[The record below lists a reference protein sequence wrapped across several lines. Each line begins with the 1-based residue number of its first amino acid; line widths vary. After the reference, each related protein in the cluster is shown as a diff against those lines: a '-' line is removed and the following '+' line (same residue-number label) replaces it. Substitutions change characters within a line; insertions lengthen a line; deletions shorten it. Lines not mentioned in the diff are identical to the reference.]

1 MGMGGFKPIT
11 GTIGRGLGEFTLPGS
26 NAAFCQSILQKGITG
41 EALRLES
48 LSYVLPRE
56 GQGPELTPA
65 SQQPVVINLLMQ
77 LRAYCDESNT
87 FLRQQHNLQ
96 LQLTRQLDQ
105 ALSTAW
111 GSVSSRA
118 QQIRRAVEGEMLQ
131 AGQFQKALSELTQQ
145 LKKNGKSGE
154 ARLTR
159 AALPGSSAPVHGK
172 QAPSVGPASPIF
184 SLKPETSAPSRTEA
198 ERKPQSLHTTPL
210 TVVQKQE
217 QGETVRE
224 QAPSPRGLRRREAGH
239 GPHAQGEVHSP
250 SKGKTGRIQKKRGES
265 SAPTSHEEEI
275 REPAL
280 SQAEETSRR
289 SAAVTGKNSQE
300 WSAQLPVQ
308 GTLESVSQD
317 SASVVSK
324 REHGSTARPV
334 SAGSREIHGEET
346 ERPGGKSLPVLRT
359 FPAISHAVS
368 VFQPKI
374 LSAKVGMPGPVGN
387 LPPLAPSG
395 ALGMP
400 SFLSVFPSSYVSFPF
415 GGIAKAGAISPG
427 PLTLASKGAAWGRK
441 EEQLSLFSGRAQ
453 GTPWIGFP
461 LSAEGVFPGRKSQ
474 SPKAVPLRF
483 REIGSN
489 EEPASGYE
497 ARPLFPSIGPRTE
510 WAETRA
516 EAGKARTVLQTGE
529 NKRETAWERSGQEG
543 VFGQK
548 AAWPLGEKAK
558 NASVSQ
564 SVSSKTPGL
573 GSREA
578 ATFFP
583 QGRAG
588 LHSSLVHR
596 AAAQAEQ
603 EAALSSVSSEAREP
617 VYRTAL
623 PVGAL
628 SRSSALAGLQPVSG
642 GAREPVYRTALPVGS
657 LSRLGALT
665 GPQPVSSEARE
676 PVYCT
681 ALPVGSLSRLGALT
695 GPQPVSGG
703 AREPVYRT
711 ALPVGAMSRSGALAG
726 PQPVNGEGHGPV
738 YRTSLPVGALSR
750 LGALTGPQPVSS
762 GAHEPIYR
770 TTLPVGAMSRLGAL
784 TGPQQVNGEAREPVY
799 RTTLPI
805 GALSRSGALVGPQQ
819 VNGEGRGPVYRTTLP
834 VGAMSRSGA
843 LAGPQQVNG
852 EGHGPVYRTALP
864 AGVFRSNPVDQ
875 GHEASSFPP
884 GREALPPSP
893 IPEPSRKW
901 EGLSPLP
908 LPRPWVWDGEPVRR
922 SGETVAIRSGTER
935 GKSFFSYPFS
945 LFFVSPAVPALES
958 VAAIGRTLS
967 LAPMRPKGTAAPAR
981 KRTLPFARPWRGGAW
996 NGGKSFMP
1004 LTEGQ
1009 SPLSH
1014 SSGVLPTA
1022 WEEEGPWDMVF
1033 RTSLDTQ
1040 LEQGAEQE
1048 RAEALSIGPMMGHL
1062 AFALEQGKT
1071 QESAPLQKEGAP
1083 AIRRGQG
1090 LSSLLSLENARP
1102 PARPDATSQA
1112 MVHTAF
1118 SPEFSEGTPV
1128 SQPDGP
1134 TAPSQ
1139 DAPKGTGQSVVYRL
1153 PPRPQS
1159 APQEKEESGEEVLR
1173 AQSVDAGYVSAMN
1186 AAYSYQAP
1194 ESRPRPEAPGAISQE
1209 TEERIIQQV
1218 LQDLNYNRMAAQ
1230 VLDRVERRL
1239 RTERRKIGR

>member
-65 SQQPVVINLLMQ
+65 PQQPVVVNLLMQ

-105 ALSTAW
+105 ALSTAR
-111 GSVSSRA
+111 GSVSSQA

-159 AALPGSSAPVHGK
+159 AVLPGRSVPVSGK
-172 QAPSVGPASPIF
+172 QAPSVGPASPVF
-184 SLKPETSAPSRTEA
+184 SLKPETSVPSRTEV

-239 GPHAQGEVHSP
+239 GLYGRGEARFSDQE
-250 SKGKTGRIQKKRGES
+250 KTGRSQEKRGKNRSLVPNGDALE
-265 SAPTSHEEEI
+265 APV
-275 REPAL
+275 L
-280 SQAEETSRR
+280 SQEGETGRR
-289 SAAVTGKNSQE
+289 GSAVTGENSREQR
-300 WSAQLPVQ
+300 SQLPLQ
-308 GTLESVSQD
+308 GTPESVSQD
-317 SASVVSK
+317 SASAVSK
-324 REHGSTARPV
+324 PEHGSTARPV
-334 SAGSREIHGEET
+334 SAGSREVHGEET
-346 ERPGGKSLPVLRT
+346 ERPGEKSLPVLRT
-359 FPAISHAVS
+359 FPAISHGAVD
-368 VFQPKI
+368 FQPQI
-374 LSAKVGMPGPVGN
+374 LSAKAGMPGPVGN
-387 LPPLAPSG
+387 LPSFAPSG

-415 GGIAKAGAISPG
+415 GEIAKTGAISPG

-441 EEQLSLFSGRAQ
+441 EEQLSLFSGRVQ
-453 GTPWIGFP
+453 GTPWIGSP
-461 LSAEGVFPGRKSQ
+461 LSAERVFPGRKSQ
-474 SPKAVPLRF
+474 SPKAMPLRF

-497 ARPLFPSIGPRTE
+497 VRPLFRSTGPRTE

-516 EAGKARTVLQTGE
+516 EAGKAWPVSQTGE
-529 NKRETAWERSGQEG
+529 NKRGTDRERPGQEG

-558 NASVSQ
+558 NALVSQ

-573 GSREA
+573 GYRGA
-578 ATFFP
+578 ATLFP

-623 PVGAL
+623 P
-628 SRSSALAGLQPVSG
+628 
-642 GAREPVYRTALPVGS
+642 
-657 LSRLGALT
+657 
-665 GPQPVSSEARE
+665 
-676 PVYCT
+676 
-681 ALPVGSLSRLGALT
+681 
-695 GPQPVSGG
+695 
-703 AREPVYRT
+703 
-711 ALPVGAMSRSGALAG
+711 
-726 PQPVNGEGHGPV
+726 
-738 YRTSLPVGALSR
+738 
-750 LGALTGPQPVSS
+750 
-762 GAHEPIYR
+762 
-770 TTLPVGAMSRLGAL
+770 
-784 TGPQQVNGEAREPVY
+784 
-799 RTTLPI
+799 
-805 GALSRSGALVGPQQ
+805 
-819 VNGEGRGPVYRTTLP
+819 
-834 VGAMSRSGA
+834 
-843 LAGPQQVNG
+843 
-852 EGHGPVYRTALP
+852 
-864 AGVFRSNPVDQ
+864 AGVFRSNPVNQ
-875 GHEASSFPP
+875 GREAFAFPP
-884 GREALPPSP
+884 GRAALPPSP
-893 IPEPSRKW
+893 IPEPSWKW
-901 EGLSPLP
+901 EGPSPLP
-908 LPRPWVWDGEPVRR
+908 LPRPWAWDGEPVRR

-935 GKSFFSYPFS
+935 GKSFFSVPFS
-945 LFFVSPAVPALES
+945 LSFVSPAVPVLES
-958 VAAIGRTLS
+958 VSAIGRASS
-967 LAPMRPKGTAAPAR
+967 LAPMRAKGTAAPAR

-996 NGGKSFMP
+996 NSGKSFIP
-1004 LTEGQ
+1004 SPEDQ

-1014 SSGVLPTA
+1014 SSGVPPTA
-1022 WEEEGPWDMVF
+1022 WEEEGPWGMVF

-1040 LEQGAEQE
+1040 PEQGAEQKKT
-1048 RAEALSIGPMMGHL
+1048 EALSIGPMMGHL
-1062 AFALEQGKT
+1062 ALALEQGKT

-1083 AIRRGQG
+1083 VIRRGQG

-1128 SQPDGP
+1128 SQPDRS
-1134 TAPSQ
+1134 AALSQ
-1139 DAPKGTGQSVVYRL
+1139 GAPKGTGQSVVYRL

>member
-65 SQQPVVINLLMQ
+65 SQQPVVVNLLMQ

-111 GSVSSRA
+111 GSVSSQA

-159 AALPGSSAPVHGK
+159 AVLPGSSAPVHGK
-172 QAPSVGPASPIF
+172 QATSVGPASPIF

-265 SAPTSHEEEI
+265 SAPTSHGEEI

-280 SQAEETSRR
+280 SQAEESSRR
-289 SAAVTGKNSQE
+289 SAAVTGKSSQE

-317 SASVVSK
+317 SASVVFK

-334 SAGSREIHGEET
+334 SAGSREVHGEET
-346 ERPGGKSLPVLRT
+346 ERPGEKSLPVLRT

-374 LSAKVGMPGPVGN
+374 LSAKAGMPGSVGN

-427 PLTLASKGAAWGRK
+427 PLALASKGAAWGRK

-489 EEPASGYE
+489 EEPALGYE

-516 EAGKARTVLQTGE
+516 EAGKARTVLQTGD

-548 AAWPLGEKAK
+548 AAWTLGEKAK

-573 GSREA
+573 GSR
-578 ATFFP
+578 
-583 QGRAG
+583 G
-588 LHSSLVHR
+588 
-596 AAAQAEQ
+596 
-603 EAALSSVSSEAREP
+603 
-617 VYRTAL
+617 
-623 PVGAL
+623 
-628 SRSSALAGLQPVSG
+628 
-642 GAREPVYRTALPVGS
+642 
-657 LSRLGALT
+657 
-665 GPQPVSSEARE
+665 
-676 PVYCT
+676 
-681 ALPVGSLSRLGALT
+681 
-695 GPQPVSGG
+695 
-703 AREPVYRT
+703 
-711 ALPVGAMSRSGALAG
+711 
-726 PQPVNGEGHGPV
+726 
-738 YRTSLPVGALSR
+738 
-750 LGALTGPQPVSS
+750 
-762 GAHEPIYR
+762 
-770 TTLPVGAMSRLGAL
+770 
-784 TGPQQVNGEAREPVY
+784 
-799 RTTLPI
+799 
-805 GALSRSGALVGPQQ
+805 
-819 VNGEGRGPVYRTTLP
+819 
-834 VGAMSRSGA
+834 
-843 LAGPQQVNG
+843 
-852 EGHGPVYRTALP
+852 
-864 AGVFRSNPVDQ
+864 
-875 GHEASSFPP
+875 
-884 GREALPPSP
+884 
-893 IPEPSRKW
+893 
-901 EGLSPLP
+901 PLP
-908 LPRPWVWDGEPVRR
+908 FSHRGEL
-922 SGETVAIRSGTER
+922 GYI
-935 GKSFFSYPFS
+935 
-945 LFFVSPAVPALES
+945 LL
-958 VAAIGRTLS
+958 
-967 LAPMRPKGTAAPAR
+967 
-981 KRTLPFARPWRGGAW
+981 W
-996 NGGKSFMP
+996 
-1004 LTEGQ
+1004 
-1009 SPLSH
+1009 
-1014 SSGVLPTA
+1014 
-1022 WEEEGPWDMVF
+1022 
-1033 RTSLDTQ
+1033 
-1040 LEQGAEQE
+1040 
-1048 RAEALSIGPMMGHL
+1048 SIGPQHK
-1062 AFALEQGKT
+1062 Q
-1071 QESAPLQKEGAP
+1071 SRRPLF
-1083 AIRRGQG
+1083 RR
-1090 LSSLLSLENARP
+1090 
-1102 PARPDATSQA
+1102 
-1112 MVHTAF
+1112 
-1118 SPEFSEGTPV
+1118 
-1128 SQPDGP
+1128 
-1134 TAPSQ
+1134 
-1139 DAPKGTGQSVVYRL
+1139 
-1153 PPRPQS
+1153 
-1159 APQEKEESGEEVLR
+1159 
-1173 AQSVDAGYVSAMN
+1173 
-1186 AAYSYQAP
+1186 
-1194 ESRPRPEAPGAISQE
+1194 
-1209 TEERIIQQV
+1209 
-1218 LQDLNYNRMAAQ
+1218 
-1230 VLDRVERRL
+1230 
-1239 RTERRKIGR
+1239 

>member
-1 MGMGGFKPIT
+1 MDMGGFKPIT

-65 SQQPVVINLLMQ
+65 SQQPVVVNLLMQ

-105 ALSTAW
+105 VLSTAW
-111 GSVSSRA
+111 GSVSSQA

-159 AALPGSSAPVHGK
+159 AVLPGSSAPVHGK

-198 ERKPQSLHTTPL
+198 ERKPQSLHTIPL

-265 SAPTSHEEEI
+265 SAPTSHGEEI

-289 SAAVTGKNSQE
+289 SAAVTGKSSQE

-317 SASVVSK
+317 SASVVFK

-334 SAGSREIHGEET
+334 SAGSREVHGEET
-346 ERPGGKSLPVLRT
+346 ERPGEKSLPVLRT

-374 LSAKVGMPGPVGN
+374 LSAKAGMPGSVGN

-400 SFLSVFPSSYVSFPF
+400 SFLSVFPSSDVSFPF

-483 REIGSN
+483 RGIGSN

-497 ARPLFPSIGPRTE
+497 ARPLFSSIGPRTE

-516 EAGKARTVLQTGE
+516 EAGKAWTVLQTGE

-573 GSREA
+573 GSRGA
-578 ATFFP
+578 AAFFP

-603 EAALSSVSSEAREP
+603 EAALSSVNSEAREP

-628 SRSSALAGLQPVSG
+628 SRSSALAGPQPVSSE
-642 GAREPVYRTALPVGS
+642 AREAVYRTTLPVGSLSRSSALAGPQPVNGEGHGPVYRTALPVGS

-665 GPQPVSSEARE
+665 GPQPV
-676 PVYCT
+676 
-681 ALPVGSLSRLGALT
+681 
-695 GPQPVSGG
+695 
-703 AREPVYRT
+703 
-711 ALPVGAMSRSGALAG
+711 
-726 PQPVNGEGHGPV
+726 
-738 YRTSLPVGALSR
+738 
-750 LGALTGPQPVSS
+750 
-762 GAHEPIYR
+762 
-770 TTLPVGAMSRLGAL
+770 
-784 TGPQQVNGEAREPVY
+784 NGEAREPVY
-799 RTTLPI
+799 RTTLPV
-805 GALSRSGALVGPQQ
+805 GALSRS
-819 VNGEGRGPVYRTTLP
+819 
-834 VGAMSRSGA
+834 SA
-843 LAGPQQVNG
+843 LAGPQPVGGGVREPVYRTALPVGAISRSSALAGPQPVNG
-852 EGHGPVYRTALP
+852 EGHESVYRTTLP

-884 GREALPPSP
+884 GREALLPSP
-893 IPEPSRKW
+893 IPESSRKW
-901 EGLSPLP
+901 EGPSPLP
-908 LPRPWVWDGEPVRR
+908 LPRPWAWDGEPVRR

-945 LFFVSPAVPALES
+945 LSFVSLAVPALES
-958 VAAIGRTLS
+958 VAAIDRALS
-967 LAPMRPKGTAAPAR
+967 LAPMRAKGTAAPAR

-1040 LEQGAEQE
+1040 LEQGAEKE
-1048 RAEALSIGPMMGHL
+1048 REEALSIGPMMGHL
-1062 AFALEQGKT
+1062 AFALEQGKI
-1071 QESAPLQKEGAP
+1071 QESAPVQKEGAP

-1128 SQPDGP
+1128 SQPDRP

-1186 AAYSYQAP
+1186 TAYSYQTP

>member
-65 SQQPVVINLLMQ
+65 SQQPVVVNLLMQ

-111 GSVSSRA
+111 GSVSSQA

-159 AALPGSSAPVHGK
+159 AVLPGSSAPVHGK

-217 QGETVRE
+217 QGETVWE

-265 SAPTSHEEEI
+265 SAPTSHGEEI

-289 SAAVTGKNSQE
+289 SAAVTGKSSQE

-374 LSAKVGMPGPVGN
+374 LSAKAGMPGPVGN

-489 EEPASGYE
+489 EEPALGYE

-516 EAGKARTVLQTGE
+516 EAGKARIVLQTGE

-573 GSREA
+573 GSRGA

-603 EAALSSVSSEAREP
+603 EAALSSVSGEAREP

-642 GAREPVYRTALPVGS
+642 GVREPVYRTTLPIGA
-657 LSRLGALT
+657 LSRSATLAGA
-665 GPQPVSSEARE
+665 QQVSSE
-676 PVYCT
+676 
-681 ALPVGSLSRLGALT
+681 
-695 GPQPVSGG
+695 

-711 ALPVGAMSRSGALAG
+711 ALPVGALSRSSALAG
-726 PQPVNGEGHGPV
+726 PQPVSSEAREAVYRTTLPVGSLSRSSALAGPQQVNGEGHGPV
-738 YRTSLPVGALSR
+738 YRTALPVGSL
-750 LGALTGPQPVSS
+750 
-762 GAHEPIYR
+762 
-770 TTLPVGAMSRLGAL
+770 SRLGAL

-799 RTTLPI
+799 RTTLPV
-805 GALSRSGALVGPQQ
+805 GALSRS
-819 VNGEGRGPVYRTTLP
+819 
-834 VGAMSRSGA
+834 SA
-843 LAGPQQVNG
+843 LAGPQPVSSEAREPVYRTALPVG
-852 EGHGPVYRTALP
+852 SLSRSVALAGPQPVSSGAHEPIYRTALP

-875 GHEASSFPP
+875 GHEASSFPL

-893 IPEPSRKW
+893 IPGPSRKW

-908 LPRPWVWDGEPVRR
+908 LPRPWAWDGEPVRR

-945 LFFVSPAVPALES
+945 LSFVSPAVPALES
-958 VAAIGRTLS
+958 VAAIDRALS
-967 LAPMRPKGTAAPAR
+967 LAPMRAKGTAAPAR

-1071 QESAPLQKEGAP
+1071 QESTPLQKEGAP

>member
-65 SQQPVVINLLMQ
+65 SQQPVVVNLLMQ

-105 ALSTAW
+105 ALSTAR
-111 GSVSSRA
+111 GSVSSQA

-159 AALPGSSAPVHGK
+159 AVLSGSSAPVSGK
-172 QAPSVGPASPIF
+172 QAPSASPASPVF
-184 SLKPETSAPSRTEA
+184 SLKPETSVPNRTEA

-217 QGETVRE
+217 QEETVRE

-250 SKGKTGRIQKKRGES
+250 SKGKTGRSQKKRGES
-265 SAPTSHEEEI
+265 SAPTSHGEEI

-289 SAAVTGKNSQE
+289 SAAVTGKSSRERSTQF
-300 WSAQLPVQ
+300 SVQ
-308 GTLESVSQD
+308 RTPESVSQD
-317 SASVVSK
+317 SASAVSK

-334 SAGSREIHGEET
+334 SAGSREVHGEET
-346 ERPGGKSLPVLRT
+346 ERPGEKSLPVLRT
-359 FPAISHAVS
+359 FPAISHGAAD
-368 VFQPKI
+368 FQPKI
-374 LSAKVGMPGPVGN
+374 LSPKAGMPGPVGN
-387 LPPLAPSG
+387 LPSFAPSG

-400 SFLSVFPSSYVSFPF
+400 SFMSVFPSSYVSFPF

-441 EEQLSLFSGRAQ
+441 EEQLSLFSGRVQ
-453 GTPWIGFP
+453 GTPWIASS

-474 SPKAVPLRF
+474 SPKAMPLRF
-483 REIGSN
+483 REIGPN

-497 ARPLFPSIGPRTE
+497 ARSLFPSTGPRME

-516 EAGKARTVLQTGE
+516 EAGKAWSVSQTGE
-529 NKRETAWERSGQEG
+529 NKRGTAWERPGQEG
-543 VFGQK
+543 TFGQK

-558 NASVSQ
+558 NALVSQ

-573 GSREA
+573 GYRGVA
-578 ATFFP
+578 ILFP

-617 VYRTAL
+617 VYRT
-623 PVGAL
+623 
-628 SRSSALAGLQPVSG
+628 
-642 GAREPVYRTALPVGS
+642 
-657 LSRLGALT
+657 
-665 GPQPVSSEARE
+665 
-676 PVYCT
+676 
-681 ALPVGSLSRLGALT
+681 
-695 GPQPVSGG
+695 
-703 AREPVYRT
+703 
-711 ALPVGAMSRSGALAG
+711 
-726 PQPVNGEGHGPV
+726 
-738 YRTSLPVGALSR
+738 
-750 LGALTGPQPVSS
+750 
-762 GAHEPIYR
+762 
-770 TTLPVGAMSRLGAL
+770 TLPVSDRI
-784 TGPQQVNGEAREPVY
+784 REP
-799 RTTLPI
+799 I
-805 GALSRSGALVGPQQ
+805 
-819 VNGEGRGPVYRTTLP
+819 
-834 VGAMSRSGA
+834 
-843 LAGPQQVNG
+843 
-852 EGHGPVYRTALP
+852 YRTALP
-864 AGVFRSNPVDQ
+864 AGVFRSNPVNQ
-875 GHEASSFPP
+875 GREAFAFPP
-884 GREALPPSP
+884 GRAALPPSP

-901 EGLSPLP
+901 EGPSPLP
-908 LPRPWVWDGEPVRR
+908 LPRPWAWDGEPVRR

-935 GKSFFSYPFS
+935 GKSFFSVPFS
-945 LFFVSPAVPALES
+945 LSFVSPAVPVLES
-958 VAAIGRTLS
+958 VSAIGRASS
-967 LAPMRPKGTAAPAR
+967 LAPMRAKGTAAPAR

-996 NGGKSFMP
+996 NSGKSFIP
-1004 LTEGQ
+1004 SPEDQ

-1014 SSGVLPTA
+1014 SSGVPPTA
-1022 WEEEGPWDMVF
+1022 WEEEGPWGMVF

-1040 LEQGAEQE
+1040 PEQGAEQKKT
-1048 RAEALSIGPMMGHL
+1048 EALSIGPMMGHL

-1071 QESAPLQKEGAP
+1071 QESAPLQKEGASV
-1083 AIRRGQG
+1083 IRRGQG

-1128 SQPDGP
+1128 SQPDRS
-1134 TAPSQ
+1134 AALSQ

>member
-118 QQIRRAVEGEMLQ
+118 QQIRRAVEGKMLQ

-317 SASVVSK
+317 SASVVFK

-346 ERPGGKSLPVLRT
+346 ERSGGKSLPVLRT

-374 LSAKVGMPGPVGN
+374 LSAKAGMPGPVGN

-400 SFLSVFPSSYVSFPF
+400 SFLSVFPSSDVSFPF
-415 GGIAKAGAISPG
+415 GEIAKAGAISTG
-427 PLTLASKGAAWGRK
+427 PLTLAYKGAAWGRK

-573 GSREA
+573 GSRGA

-603 EAALSSVSSEAREP
+603 GAALSSVSSEARGP
-617 VYRTAL
+617 VYRTTL
-623 PVGAL
+623 PIGAL
-628 SRSSALAGLQPVSG
+628 SRSSALAGPQQVSG
-642 GAREPVYRTALPVGS
+642 GVREPVYRTTRPLGAMSQSAALTGPQQVNGEGHGPVYRTTLPIGAM
-657 LSRLGALT
+657 SRLGALT
-665 GPQPVSSEARE
+665 GPQPVNGE
-676 PVYCT
+676 
-681 ALPVGSLSRLGALT
+681 GH
-695 GPQPVSGG
+695 
-703 AREPVYRT
+703 EPVYRT
-711 ALPVGAMSRSGALAG
+711 ALPVGAMSRLGALA
-726 PQPVNGEGHGPV
+726 
-738 YRTSLPVGALSR
+738 
-750 LGALTGPQPVSS
+750 
-762 GAHEPIYR
+762 
-770 TTLPVGAMSRLGAL
+770 
-784 TGPQQVNGEAREPVY
+784 
-799 RTTLPI
+799 
-805 GALSRSGALVGPQQ
+805 GPQQ
-819 VNGEGRGPVYRTTLP
+819 VNGEGHGPVYRTTLP

-843 LAGPQQVNG
+843 LAGPQQVSG
-852 EGHGPVYRTALP
+852 GVREPVYRTALPVGAMSRLAALTGPQPVSGGVREPVYRTALPVGALSRSVALAGLQPVSSGAHEPIYRTALP

-884 GREALPPSP
+884 VREALPPSP

-901 EGLSPLP
+901 EGPSPLP
-908 LPRPWVWDGEPVRR
+908 LPRPWAWDGEPVRR

-935 GKSFFSYPFS
+935 GKSFFSHPFS
-945 LFFVSPAVPALES
+945 LSFVSPAVPALES
-958 VAAIGRTLS
+958 VAAIGRALS
-967 LAPMRPKGTAAPAR
+967 LAPMRAKGTAAPAR

>member
-65 SQQPVVINLLMQ
+65 PQQPVVVNLLMQ

-105 ALSTAW
+105 ALSTAR
-111 GSVSSRA
+111 GSVSSQA

-154 ARLTR
+154 ARLIR
-159 AALPGSSAPVHGK
+159 AVLPGRSVPVHGRK
-172 QAPSVGPASPIF
+172 QDPSVGPAP
-184 SLKPETSAPSRTEA
+184 SLKPETSAPSRTET

-250 SKGKTGRIQKKRGES
+250 SKGKTGRIQRKRGES
-265 SAPTSHEEEI
+265 STPTSHGEEI

-289 SAAVTGKNSQE
+289 SAAVTGKSSRERSTQF
-300 WSAQLPVQ
+300 SVQ
-308 GTLESVSQD
+308 GTPESVSQG
-317 SASVVSK
+317 SASAVSK

-334 SAGSREIHGEET
+334 SAGSREVHGEET
-346 ERPGGKSLPVLRT
+346 ERPGEKSLPVLRT
-359 FPAISHAVS
+359 FPAISHGAVD
-368 VFQPKI
+368 FQPKI
-374 LSAKVGMPGPVGN
+374 LSPKAGMPGPVGN
-387 LPPLAPSG
+387 LPSFAPSG

-415 GGIAKAGAISPG
+415 GEIAKTGAISPG

-441 EEQLSLFSGRAQ
+441 EEQLSLFSGRVQ
-453 GTPWIGFP
+453 GTPWIASP
-461 LSAEGVFPGRKSQ
+461 LSAEGVIPGRKSQ

-497 ARPLFPSIGPRTE
+497 VRPLFRSTGPRTE
-510 WAETRA
+510 WAETRE
-516 EAGKARTVLQTGE
+516 EAGKAWSVSQTGE
-529 NKRETAWERSGQEG
+529 TKRGTAWERPGQEG
-543 VFGQK
+543 TFGQK

-558 NASVSQ
+558 NALASQ

-573 GSREA
+573 GYRGA
-578 ATFFP
+578 ATLFP

-588 LHSSLVHR
+588 LHSSLIHR

-623 PVGAL
+623 PVGSL
-628 SRSSALAGLQPVSG
+628 SRSSTLA
-642 GAREPVYRTALPVGS
+642 
-657 LSRLGALT
+657 
-665 GPQPVSSEARE
+665 
-676 PVYCT
+676 
-681 ALPVGSLSRLGALT
+681 
-695 GPQPVSGG
+695 
-703 AREPVYRT
+703 
-711 ALPVGAMSRSGALAG
+711 
-726 PQPVNGEGHGPV
+726 
-738 YRTSLPVGALSR
+738 
-750 LGALTGPQPVSS
+750 GPQPVSS
-762 GAHEPIYR
+762 GAYEPIYR
-770 TTLPVGAMSRLGAL
+770 TAL
-784 TGPQQVNGEAREPVY
+784 T
-799 RTTLPI
+799 
-805 GALSRSGALVGPQQ
+805 
-819 VNGEGRGPVYRTTLP
+819 
-834 VGAMSRSGA
+834 
-843 LAGPQQVNG
+843 
-852 EGHGPVYRTALP
+852 
-864 AGVFRSNPVDQ
+864 AGVFRSNPVNQ
-875 GHEASSFPP
+875 GREAFAFPP
-884 GREALPPSP
+884 GRAALPPSP
-893 IPEPSRKW
+893 IPEPSWKW
-901 EGLSPLP
+901 EGPSPLP
-908 LPRPWVWDGEPVRR
+908 LPRPWAWDGEPVRR

-945 LFFVSPAVPALES
+945 LSFVSPAVPVLES
-958 VAAIGRTLS
+958 VAAIGRALS
-967 LAPMRPKGTAAPAR
+967 LAPMRAKGTAAPAR

-996 NGGKSFMP
+996 NNGKSFMP
-1004 LTEGQ
+1004 LTEDQ

-1014 SSGVLPTA
+1014 SSGVPPTA
-1022 WEEEGPWDMVF
+1022 WEKEGPRDMVF

-1040 LEQGAEQE
+1040 PEQGAEQE
-1048 RAEALSIGPMMGHL
+1048 KTEALSIGPMMGHL

-1071 QESAPLQKEGAP
+1071 QESTPLQKEGAP
-1083 AIRRGQG
+1083 VIRRGQG

-1128 SQPDGP
+1128 SQPDRSG
-1134 TAPSQ
+1134 APSQ

-1159 APQEKEESGEEVLR
+1159 APQEKGESGEEVLR

>member
-41 EALRLES
+41 EVLRLES

-56 GQGPELTPA
+56 GQGAELTPA
-65 SQQPVVINLLMQ
+65 PQQPVVVNLLMQ

-105 ALSTAW
+105 ALSTAR
-111 GSVSSRA
+111 GSVSSQA

-159 AALPGSSAPVHGK
+159 AVLSGSSVPVHGK
-172 QAPSVGPASPIF
+172 QAPSVGPAS

-250 SKGKTGRIQKKRGES
+250 SKGKTGRSQKKRGES
-265 SAPTSHEEEI
+265 SAPTSHGEEI

-289 SAAVTGKNSQE
+289 SAAVTGKSSRE
-300 WSAQLPVQ
+300 RSAQFSVQ
-308 GTLESVSQD
+308 GTPESVSQG
-317 SASVVSK
+317 SASAVSK

-334 SAGSREIHGEET
+334 SAGSREVHGEET
-346 ERPGGKSLPVLRT
+346 ERPGEKSLPVLRT
-359 FPAISHAVS
+359 FPAISHGAVD
-368 VFQPKI
+368 FQPQI
-374 LSAKVGMPGPVGN
+374 LSAKAGMPGPVGN
-387 LPPLAPSG
+387 LPSFAPSG

-415 GGIAKAGAISPG
+415 GGIAKTGAIPPG
-427 PLTLASKGAAWGRK
+427 LLTLASKGAAWGRK
-441 EEQLSLFSGRAQ
+441 EEQLSLFSGRVQ
-453 GTPWIGFP
+453 GTPWIASP

-474 SPKAVPLRF
+474 SPKAMPLRF

-497 ARPLFPSIGPRTE
+497 VRPLFRSTGPRTE
-510 WAETRA
+510 WAETRE
-516 EAGKARTVLQTGE
+516 EAGKAWSVSQTGE
-529 NKRETAWERSGQEG
+529 NKRGTAWERPGQEG

-558 NASVSQ
+558 NALVSQ
-564 SVSSKTPGL
+564 PVSSKTPGL
-573 GSREA
+573 GYRGA
-578 ATFFP
+578 ATLFP

-623 PVGAL
+623 PAGAL
-628 SRSSALAGLQPVSG
+628 SRP
-642 GAREPVYRTALPVGS
+642 
-657 LSRLGALT
+657 
-665 GPQPVSSEARE
+665 
-676 PVYCT
+676 
-681 ALPVGSLSRLGALT
+681 
-695 GPQPVSGG
+695 
-703 AREPVYRT
+703 
-711 ALPVGAMSRSGALAG
+711 GALAG
-726 PQPVNGEGHGPV
+726 PQPV
-738 YRTSLPVGALSR
+738 
-750 LGALTGPQPVSS
+750 SS
-762 GAHEPIYR
+762 GAYEPIYR
-770 TTLPVGAMSRLGAL
+770 TAL
-784 TGPQQVNGEAREPVY
+784 T
-799 RTTLPI
+799 
-805 GALSRSGALVGPQQ
+805 
-819 VNGEGRGPVYRTTLP
+819 
-834 VGAMSRSGA
+834 
-843 LAGPQQVNG
+843 
-852 EGHGPVYRTALP
+852 
-864 AGVFRSNPVDQ
+864 AGVFRSNPVNQ
-875 GHEASSFPP
+875 GREAFAFPP
-884 GREALPPSP
+884 GRAALPPSP
-893 IPEPSRKW
+893 ISEPSRKW
-901 EGLSPLP
+901 EGPSPLP
-908 LPRPWVWDGEPVRR
+908 LPRPWAWDGEPVRR

-945 LFFVSPAVPALES
+945 LSFVSPAVPVLES
-958 VAAIGRTLS
+958 VSAIGRASS
-967 LAPMRPKGTAAPAR
+967 LAPMRAKGTAAPAR

-996 NGGKSFMP
+996 NGGKSFIP
-1004 LTEGQ
+1004 SPEGQ

-1014 SSGVLPTA
+1014 SSGVPPTA
-1022 WEEEGPWDMVF
+1022 WEEEGPRDMVF

-1040 LEQGAEQE
+1040 PEQGGEQE

-1062 AFALEQGKT
+1062 ALALEQGKT

-1083 AIRRGQG
+1083 VIRRGQG

-1128 SQPDGP
+1128 SQPDRSG
-1134 TAPSQ
+1134 APSQ

-1186 AAYSYQAP
+1186 AAYSHQAP
-1194 ESRPRPEAPGAISQE
+1194 ESQPRPEVPGAISQE

>member
-65 SQQPVVINLLMQ
+65 SQQPVVVNLLMQ

-154 ARLTR
+154 ARLPR
-159 AALPGSSAPVHGK
+159 AVLPGSSAPVHGK

-198 ERKPQSLHTTPL
+198 ERRPQSLHTTLL

-265 SAPTSHEEEI
+265 SAPTSHGEEI

-317 SASVVSK
+317 SASVVFK

-334 SAGSREIHGEET
+334 SDGSREVHGEET

-374 LSAKVGMPGPVGN
+374 LSAKAGMPGPVGN

-400 SFLSVFPSSYVSFPF
+400 SFLSVFPSPNMSFPF

-441 EEQLSLFSGRAQ
+441 GEQLSLFSGRAQ

-461 LSAEGVFPGRKSQ
+461 LSVEGVFPGRKSQ

-573 GSREA
+573 GSCGA

-603 EAALSSVSSEAREP
+603 GAALSSVSSEAR
-617 VYRTAL
+617 
-623 PVGAL
+623 G
-628 SRSSALAGLQPVSG
+628 
-642 GAREPVYRTALPVGS
+642 PVYRTALPVGS

-665 GPQPVSSEARE
+665 GPQPVSGGVRE
-676 PVYCT
+676 PVYRT
-681 ALPVGSLSRLGALT
+681 ALPVGAMSRLCALT
-695 GPQPVSGG
+695 GPQPVSSGIREPVYRTTLPIG
-703 AREPVYRT
+703 ALSRSVALAGLQQVNGEGHGPVYRT
-711 ALPVGAMSRSGALAG
+711 ALPVGAMSRSGAL
-726 PQPVNGEGHGPV
+726 
-738 YRTSLPVGALSR
+738 
-750 LGALTGPQPVSS
+750 TGPQSVSGGVREPV
-762 GAHEPIYR
+762 YR
-770 TTLPVGAMSRLGAL
+770 TTLPVGSLSRLGAL
-784 TGPQQVNGEAREPVY
+784 TGPQQVNGE
-799 RTTLPI
+799 
-805 GALSRSGALVGPQQ
+805 
-819 VNGEGRGPVYRTTLP
+819 GR
-834 VGAMSRSGA
+834 
-843 LAGPQQVNG
+843 
-852 EGHGPVYRTALP
+852 GPVYRTALP

-875 GHEASSFPP
+875 GHEASSFPQE
-884 GREALPPSP
+884 REALPPSP

-901 EGLSPLP
+901 EGPSPLP
-908 LPRPWVWDGEPVRR
+908 LPRPWAWDGETVRR

-945 LFFVSPAVPALES
+945 LSFVSPAVPTLES

-967 LAPMRPKGTAAPAR
+967 LAPMRAKGTAAPAR

-1014 SSGVLPTA
+1014 SSGVLPAA

-1128 SQPDGP
+1128 SQPDRP

>member
-56 GQGPELTPA
+56 GPGPELTPA
-65 SQQPVVINLLMQ
+65 SQQPVVVNLLMQ

-265 SAPTSHEEEI
+265 SAPTSHGEEI

-289 SAAVTGKNSQE
+289 SAAVTGKSSQE

-334 SAGSREIHGEET
+334 SAGSREVHGEET
-346 ERPGGKSLPVLRT
+346 ERPGERSLPVLRT

-374 LSAKVGMPGPVGN
+374 LSAKAGMPGPVGN

-400 SFLSVFPSSYVSFPF
+400 SFLSVFPFSYVSFPF

-573 GSREA
+573 GSRGA
-578 ATFFP
+578 AAFFP

-617 VYRTAL
+617 VYRTTL

-628 SRSSALAGLQPVSG
+628 SRLGALTGPQPVSSEAREPVYRTTLPIG
-642 GAREPVYRTALPVGS
+642 AMSRLGALTGPQPVNGEGHEPVYRTALPVGAMSRLGALTGPQPVSSEAREPVYRTALPVGS

-665 GPQPVSSEARE
+665 GPQPGSGGVRE
-676 PVYCT
+676 P
-681 ALPVGSLSRLGALT
+681 
-695 GPQPVSGG
+695 
-703 AREPVYRT
+703 
-711 ALPVGAMSRSGALAG
+711 
-726 PQPVNGEGHGPV
+726 
-738 YRTSLPVGALSR
+738 
-750 LGALTGPQPVSS
+750 
-762 GAHEPIYR
+762 I
-770 TTLPVGAMSRLGAL
+770 
-784 TGPQQVNGEAREPVY
+784 
-799 RTTLPI
+799 
-805 GALSRSGALVGPQQ
+805 
-819 VNGEGRGPVYRTTLP
+819 
-834 VGAMSRSGA
+834 
-843 LAGPQQVNG
+843 
-852 EGHGPVYRTALP
+852 YRTALP

-901 EGLSPLP
+901 EGPSPLP
-908 LPRPWVWDGEPVRR
+908 LPRPWAWDGEPVRR

-945 LFFVSPAVPALES
+945 LSFVSPAVPALES
-958 VAAIGRTLS
+958 VAAIGRALS
-967 LAPMRPKGTAAPAR
+967 LAPMRAKGTAAPAR

>member
-56 GQGPELTPA
+56 GQGAELTPA
-65 SQQPVVINLLMQ
+65 PQQLVVVNLLMQ

-105 ALSTAW
+105 ALSTAR
-111 GSVSSRA
+111 GSVSSQA

-154 ARLTR
+154 ARLTQTV
-159 AALPGSSAPVHGK
+159 LPGRPVPAYGTQISSAH
-172 QAPSVGPASPIF
+172 PASSFLRSELPGPNGAETEK
-184 SLKPETSAPSRTEA
+184 KPR
-198 ERKPQSLHTTPL
+198 SLHREPL

-224 QAPSPRGLRRREAGH
+224 QAPSPRGLRRRETVH
-239 GPHAQGEVHSP
+239 GLYGRGEARFSDQE
-250 SKGKTGRIQKKRGES
+250 KTGRIQRNRGES
-265 SAPTSHEEEI
+265 SAPTSHGEEI
-275 REPAL
+275 REPVL

-289 SAAVTGKNSQE
+289 SAAVTGKSSRE
-300 WSAQLPVQ
+300 RSAQFSVQ
-308 GTLESVSQD
+308 GTPESVSQG
-317 SASVVSK
+317 SASAVSK
-324 REHGSTARPV
+324 REHGSTVRPV
-334 SAGSREIHGEET
+334 SAGSREVHGEET
-346 ERPGGKSLPVLRT
+346 ERPGEKSLPVLRT
-359 FPAISHAVS
+359 FPAISHGAAD
-368 VFQPKI
+368 FQPKI
-374 LSAKVGMPGPVGN
+374 LSAKAGMPGPVGN
-387 LPPLAPSG
+387 LPSFAPSG

-400 SFLSVFPSSYVSFPF
+400 SLLSVFPSSYVSFPL
-415 GGIAKAGAISPG
+415 GEIAKTGAISPG

-441 EEQLSLFSGRAQ
+441 EEQLSLFSGRVQ
-453 GTPWIGFP
+453 GTPWIGSP
-461 LSAEGVFPGRKSQ
+461 LSAEGVFPGGKSQ

-483 REIGSN
+483 REIGPN

-497 ARPLFPSIGPRTE
+497 ARPLFPSTGPRTE
-510 WAETRA
+510 WVETRE
-516 EAGKARTVLQTGE
+516 EAGKARTVLQIGE
-529 NKRETAWERSGQEG
+529 NKQGTDRERPGQEG

-558 NASVSQ
+558 NASAPQ

-573 GSREA
+573 GYRGA
-578 ATFFP
+578 ATLFP

-596 AAAQAEQ
+596 AVAQAEQ

-623 PVGAL
+623 SAGAL
-628 SRSSALAGLQPVSG
+628 SRP
-642 GAREPVYRTALPVGS
+642 
-657 LSRLGALT
+657 
-665 GPQPVSSEARE
+665 
-676 PVYCT
+676 
-681 ALPVGSLSRLGALT
+681 
-695 GPQPVSGG
+695 
-703 AREPVYRT
+703 
-711 ALPVGAMSRSGALAG
+711 GALAG
-726 PQPVNGEGHGPV
+726 PQPV
-738 YRTSLPVGALSR
+738 
-750 LGALTGPQPVSS
+750 SS
-762 GAHEPIYR
+762 GAYEPI
-770 TTLPVGAMSRLGAL
+770 
-784 TGPQQVNGEAREPVY
+784 
-799 RTTLPI
+799 
-805 GALSRSGALVGPQQ
+805 
-819 VNGEGRGPVYRTTLP
+819 
-834 VGAMSRSGA
+834 
-843 LAGPQQVNG
+843 
-852 EGHGPVYRTALP
+852 YRTALP
-864 AGVFRSNPVDQ
+864 AGVFRSNPVNQ
-875 GHEASSFPP
+875 GREASSFPP
-884 GREALPPSP
+884 GRAALPPSP

-901 EGLSPLP
+901 EGPSPLP
-908 LPRPWVWDGEPVRR
+908 LPRPWAWDGEPVRR

-945 LFFVSPAVPALES
+945 LSFVSPAVPVLES
-958 VAAIGRTLS
+958 VAAIGRASS
-967 LAPMRPKGTAAPAR
+967 LAPMRAKGTAAPAR

-996 NGGKSFMP
+996 NGGKSFIP
-1004 LTEGQ
+1004 LTEDQ

-1014 SSGVLPTA
+1014 SSGVPPTA

-1040 LEQGAEQE
+1040 PEQGGEQE

-1062 AFALEQGKT
+1062 ALALEQGKT

-1083 AIRRGQG
+1083 VIRRGQG

-1128 SQPDGP
+1128 SQPDRSG
-1134 TAPSQ
+1134 APSQ

>member
-26 NAAFCQSILQKGITG
+26 NSAFCQSILQKGITG

-65 SQQPVVINLLMQ
+65 PQQPVVVNLLMQ

-105 ALSTAW
+105 ALSTAR
-111 GSVSSRA
+111 GSVSSQA

-154 ARLTR
+154 TQLTR
-159 AALPGSSAPVHGK
+159 AVLPGRSVPVSGK
-172 QAPSVGPASPIF
+172 QAPSVGTASPVF
-184 SLKPETSAPSRTEA
+184 SLKPETSVPNRTEA

-250 SKGKTGRIQKKRGES
+250 SKGKTGRSQKKRGES
-265 SAPTSHEEEI
+265 SAPTSHGEEI

-289 SAAVTGKNSQE
+289 SAAVTGKSSRE
-300 WSAQLPVQ
+300 RSAQLPVQ
-308 GTLESVSQD
+308 GTPESVSQD
-317 SASVVSK
+317 SASAVSK

-334 SAGSREIHGEET
+334 SAGNREVHGEET
-346 ERPGGKSLPVLRT
+346 ERPGEKSLPVLRT

-374 LSAKVGMPGPVGN
+374 LSPKAGMPGPVGN
-387 LPPLAPSG
+387 LPSFAPSG
-395 ALGMP
+395 ALGIP
-400 SFLSVFPSSYVSFPF
+400 SFLSIFPSSYVSFPF
-415 GGIAKAGAISPG
+415 GEIAKTGAISPG
-427 PLTLASKGAAWGRK
+427 LLTLASKGAAWGRK
-441 EEQLSLFSGRAQ
+441 EEQLSLFSGRVQ
-453 GTPWIGFP
+453 GTPWIGSP
-461 LSAEGVFPGRKSQ
+461 LSAERVFPGRKSQ
-474 SPKAVPLRF
+474 SPKAVHLRF

-489 EEPASGYE
+489 EESAPGYE
-497 ARPLFPSIGPRTE
+497 ARPLFPSTGPRTK
-510 WAETRA
+510 WAKTRE
-516 EAGKARTVLQTGE
+516 EAGKAWPVSQTGE
-529 NKRETAWERSGQEG
+529 NKRGTDRERPGQEG

-558 NASVSQ
+558 NASASQ

-573 GSREA
+573 GFRGA
-578 ATFFP
+578 ATLFS

-617 VYRTAL
+617 VYRTA
-623 PVGAL
+623 
-628 SRSSALAGLQPVSG
+628 
-642 GAREPVYRTALPVGS
+642 
-657 LSRLGALT
+657 
-665 GPQPVSSEARE
+665 
-676 PVYCT
+676 
-681 ALPVGSLSRLGALT
+681 
-695 GPQPVSGG
+695 
-703 AREPVYRT
+703 
-711 ALPVGAMSRSGALAG
+711 
-726 PQPVNGEGHGPV
+726 
-738 YRTSLPVGALSR
+738 
-750 LGALTGPQPVSS
+750 QPVSS
-762 GAHEPIYR
+762 GAHEPI
-770 TTLPVGAMSRLGAL
+770 
-784 TGPQQVNGEAREPVY
+784 
-799 RTTLPI
+799 
-805 GALSRSGALVGPQQ
+805 
-819 VNGEGRGPVYRTTLP
+819 
-834 VGAMSRSGA
+834 
-843 LAGPQQVNG
+843 
-852 EGHGPVYRTALP
+852 YRTALP
-864 AGVFRSNPVDQ
+864 AGVFRSNPVNQ
-875 GHEASSFPP
+875 GREASSFPP
-884 GREALPPSP
+884 GRAALPPSP
-893 IPEPSRKW
+893 IPEPSWKW
-901 EGLSPLP
+901 EGPSPLP
-908 LPRPWVWDGEPVRR
+908 LPRPWAWDGEPMRW
-922 SGETVAIRSGTER
+922 SEENFAIRSETEW
-935 GKSFFSYPFS
+935 GKSFFSVPSS
-945 LFFVSPAVPALES
+945 LSFVSPAVPALES
-958 VAAIGRTLS
+958 VAAIGCASS
-967 LAPMRPKGTAAPAR
+967 LAPMRAKGTAAPAR

-1004 LTEGQ
+1004 SPEGQ

-1014 SSGVLPTA
+1014 SSGVPPTA
-1022 WEEEGPWDMVF
+1022 WEEEEPRDMVF

-1040 LEQGAEQE
+1040 PEQGGEQE

-1062 AFALEQGKT
+1062 ALALEQGKT
-1071 QESAPLQKEGAP
+1071 QESAPLQKEGASV
-1083 AIRRGQG
+1083 IRRGQG
-1090 LSSLLSLENARP
+1090 LSSLLSLENARS

-1128 SQPDGP
+1128 SQPDRSG
-1134 TAPSQ
+1134 APSQ
-1139 DAPKGTGQSVVYRL
+1139 DAPKGTEQSVVYRL

>member
-26 NAAFCQSILQKGITG
+26 NTAFCQSILQKGITG

-65 SQQPVVINLLMQ
+65 PQQPVVVNLLMQ

-105 ALSTAW
+105 ALSTAR

-159 AALPGSSAPVHGK
+159 AVLSGSSVPVHGK
-172 QAPSVGPASPIF
+172 QAPSVGPASPVF
-184 SLKPETSAPSRTEA
+184 SLKPEIFAPSRTET
-198 ERKPQSLHTTPL
+198 ERKPQSLHTPPL
-210 TVVQKQE
+210 TVVQKPE
-217 QGETVRE
+217 QGEMVQE
-224 QAPSPRGLRRREAGH
+224 QAPSPRGLRRREASH

-250 SKGKTGRIQKKRGES
+250 SKGKTGRGQKKRVES
-265 SAPTSHEEEI
+265 SAPPSHGEEI

-289 SAAVTGKNSQE
+289 SAAVTGKSSRE
-300 WSAQLPVQ
+300 RSAQFSVQ
-308 GTLESVSQD
+308 GTPESVSQG
-317 SASVVSK
+317 SASAVSK

-334 SAGSREIHGEET
+334 SAGSREVHGVHGEET
-346 ERPGGKSLPVLRT
+346 ERPGEKSLPVLRT
-359 FPAISHAVS
+359 FPAISHAAAD
-368 VFQPKI
+368 FQPKI
-374 LSAKVGMPGPVGN
+374 LPAKAGMPGPVGN
-387 LPPLAPSG
+387 LPSFAPSG

-400 SFLSVFPSSYVSFPF
+400 SFLSVFPSSYVSFLL
-415 GGIAKAGAISPG
+415 GGIAKTGAISPG

-441 EEQLSLFSGRAQ
+441 EEQLSLFSGRVQ
-453 GTPWIGFP
+453 GTPWIASP

-483 REIGSN
+483 REIGPN
-489 EEPASGYE
+489 EEPAPGYE
-497 ARPLFPSIGPRTE
+497 ARPLFPSTGPRTE
-510 WAETRA
+510 WAETRE
-516 EAGKARTVLQTGE
+516 EAGKARTVLQIGE
-529 NKRETAWERSGQEG
+529 NKRGTAWERPGQEG

-558 NASVSQ
+558 NALVSQ
-564 SVSSKTPGL
+564 SVSSRTPGL
-573 GSREA
+573 GYRGA
-578 ATFFP
+578 ATLFP

-596 AAAQAEQ
+596 AVAQAEQ
-603 EAALSSVSSEAREP
+603 EAALSSVGGGVHEP
-617 VYRTAL
+617 VYRTTL

-628 SRSSALAGLQPVSG
+628 SRSGALA
-642 GAREPVYRTALPVGS
+642 
-657 LSRLGALT
+657 

-676 PVYCT
+676 PVY
-681 ALPVGSLSRLGALT
+681 
-695 GPQPVSGG
+695 
-703 AREPVYRT
+703 RT
-711 ALPVGAMSRSGALAG
+711 TLPVGALSRSSTLAG
-726 PQPVNGEGHGPV
+726 PQPVSGEGHGPV
-738 YRTSLPVGALSR
+738 YRTTLPAGAMSR
-750 LGALTGPQPVSS
+750 SSALAGTQPVSS
-762 GAHEPIYR
+762 GAYEPIYR
-770 TTLPVGAMSRLGAL
+770 TD
-784 TGPQQVNGEAREPVY
+784 
-799 RTTLPI
+799 
-805 GALSRSGALVGPQQ
+805 
-819 VNGEGRGPVYRTTLP
+819 
-834 VGAMSRSGA
+834 
-843 LAGPQQVNG
+843 
-852 EGHGPVYRTALP
+852 LP
-864 AGVFRSNPVDQ
+864 AGVFRSNPVNQ
-875 GHEASSFPP
+875 GREASSFPP
-884 GREALPPSP
+884 GRAALPPSP

-901 EGLSPLP
+901 EGPSTLP
-908 LPRPWVWDGEPVRR
+908 LPRPWAWDGEPVRR

-945 LFFVSPAVPALES
+945 LSFVSPAVPALES
-958 VAAIGRTLS
+958 VAVIGRASS
-967 LAPMRPKGTAAPAR
+967 LAPMRGKETAAPAR

-1004 LTEGQ
+1004 SPEGQ

-1014 SSGVLPTA
+1014 SSGVPPTA

-1033 RTSLDTQ
+1033 RTSLDAQ
-1040 LEQGAEQE
+1040 PEQEAEQE
-1048 RAEALSIGPMMGHL
+1048 RAETPSMGPMMGHL
-1062 AFALEQGKT
+1062 ALALEQGKT

-1083 AIRRGQG
+1083 VIRRGQG
-1090 LSSLLSLENARP
+1090 LSSLLSLENARS

-1128 SQPDGP
+1128 SQPDRS
-1134 TAPSQ
+1134 TASTQ
-1139 DAPKGTGQSVVYRL
+1139 DTSKGTGQSVVYRL